1 MSSNQQQANINADNN
16 NSQNVSGKSKGKQK
30 KKGEKLDVDLFF
42 ANTTPN
48 WASMMEDDSENE
60 IIVPSQ
66 YNLPEAPKA
75 LVNEIDPTQIPTVPP
90 FKVHLRNLHYEL
102 EKEDLEGLFRN
113 LTVSVIRI
121 YSLFLDSNLF
131 FKLFLKIIDIQMIKD
146 RTIRTAWIEFET
158 KQDLVQALEFNNRS
172 IRGRNISMSLD
183 RGGGGSGDRYGGNLF
198 CFVFLFVLQII
209 IVNSL

>member
-1 MSSNQQQANINADNN
+1 
-16 NSQNVSGKSKGKQK
+16 
-30 KKGEKLDVDLFF
+30 
-42 ANTTPN
+42 
-48 WASMMEDDSENE
+48 
-60 IIVPSQ
+60 
-66 YNLPEAPKA
+66 
-75 LVNEIDPTQIPTVPP
+75 
-90 FKVHLRNLHYEL
+90 
-102 EKEDLEGLFRN
+102 
-113 LTVSVIRI
+113 
-121 YSLFLDSNLF
+121 
-131 FKLFLKIIDIQMIKD
+131 MIKD

>member
-198 CFVFLFVLQII
+198 CFVCFFVLQII
-209 IVNSL
+209 IVNFL